1 MTRALKI
8 LHTGDLHLGLSLR
21 RVSREEEQQ
30 RMLDWI
36 VQVTREQ
43 EVDVLLIAGDVFD
56 VANPPNTA
64 RTMFFNFLEQLVDT
78 ETLSHVVITA
88 GNHDSAGQLNALCPV
103 TRRLGIHIVGGVEN
117 RSDSWN
123 DWIIPLE
130 IGGEVCAVV
139 NAIPYISEFRLGI
152 RWTSDQ
158 VGKSHAVIRKAL
170 KSVYSE
176 MADLARERHGDVPLI
191 AMGHLTAMDEQYNLG
206 EMPRSIHRIIDKGL
220 DGEIFGDQYVYIALG
235 HIHRKYKVRGEANAW
250 YCGSPMPCSIAEAED
265 GSERGVWVVPMS
277 GDPEERPLP
286 VAMLAPIWR
295 QMIRWQGPESKMEEY
310 ILNLTW
316 NDAQLPPFLYM
327 EVETTSSA
335 RVTQRFNDIVQSM
348 VQDGV
353 APPLKGKIEGRLT
366 EQAIE
371 EDVDYDMGN
380 PEALLRPVELFKDF
394 VRFKEGTDATEEQV
408 RLFSALVN
416 KHSEV

>member
-1 MTRALKI
+1 MTRPLKI

-36 VQVTREQ
+36 VQVTRDQ

-56 VANPPNTA
+56 VANPPNSA

-78 ETLSHVVITA
+78 NTLSHVVITA

-123 DWIIPLE
+123 DWIIP
-130 IGGEVCAVV
+130 IDIDGEVCAVV

-235 HIHRKYKVRGEANAW
+235 HIHRKYKIRGEANAW

-265 GSERGVWVVPMS
+265 GSERGVWVVSLS
-277 GDPEERPLP
+277 GAPDDRPP
-286 VAMLAPIWR
+286 PNAVLAPIWR
-295 QMIRWQGPESKMEEY
+295 QMIRWQGSESKMEEY
-310 ILNLTW
+310 ILNLKW
-316 NDAQLPPFLYM
+316 AAAELPPFLYM

-335 RVTQRFNDIVQSM
+335 RVTQRFNDIVQTM

-371 EDVDYDMGN
+371 EDVEYDMGN
-380 PEALLRPVELFKDF
+380 PEALLRPAELFKDF
-394 VRFKEGTDATEEQV
+394 VRFKEGTDATEEQI

>member
-1 MTRALKI
+1 MTRPLKI

-30 RMLDWI
+30 MMLDWI
-36 VQVTREQ
+36 VNVTREQ
-43 EVDVLLIAGDVFD
+43 AVDVLLIAGDVFD
-56 VANPPNTA
+56 VANPPNSA

-117 RSDSWN
+117 RSESWN
-123 DWIIPLE
+123 DWIIP
-130 IGGEVCAVV
+130 IDIDGEVCAVV

-176 MADLARERHGDVPLI
+176 MADLARERHGNVPLI
-191 AMGHLTAMDEQYNLG
+191 AMGHLTAMDEQYNIG

-220 DGEIFGDQYVYIALG
+220 DGEIFGDRYVYIALG

-265 GSERGVWVVPMS
+265 GSERGVWVVPLS
-277 GDPEERPLP
+277 GDAGERPLP
-286 VAMLAPIWR
+286 RAMPAPVWR
-295 QMIRWQGPESKMEEY
+295 QMIRWQGPESKMQEY

-316 NDAQLPPFLYM
+316 DDAELPPFLYM

-371 EDVDYDMGN
+371 EDVEYDMGN
-380 PEALLRPVELFKDF
+380 PEALLRPVELFTDF
-394 VRFKEGTDATEEQV
+394 VRFKEGTDATEEQI

-416 KHSEV
+416 KRSEV

>member
-1 MTRALKI
+1 MTRPLKI

-43 EVDVLLIAGDVFD
+43 KVDVLLIAGDVFD
-56 VANPPNTA
+56 VANPPNSA

-78 ETLSHVVITA
+78 QTLSHVVITA

-130 IGGEVCAVV
+130 IDGEVCAVV

-176 MADLARERHGDVPLI
+176 MADLARERHGNVPLI

-265 GSERGVWVVPMS
+265 GSERGVWVVPLS
-277 GDPEERPLP
+277 GDPDERPPP

-310 ILNLTW
+310 ILKLTW
-316 NDAQLPPFLYM
+316 NDAELPPFLYM

-371 EDVDYDMGN
+371 EDVEYDMGN
-380 PEALLRPVELFKDF
+380 PEALLRPIELFKDF
-394 VRFKEGTDATEEQV
+394 VRFKEGIDATEEQI

-416 KHSEV
+416 KHSAL

>member
-1 MTRALKI
+1 MTRPLKI

-30 RMLDWI
+30 MMLDWI
-36 VQVTREQ
+36 VKVTREQ
-43 EVDVLLIAGDVFD
+43 AVDVLLIAGDVFD
-56 VANPPNTA
+56 VANPPNSA

-78 ETLSHVVITA
+78 QTLSHVVITA

-123 DWIIPLE
+123 DWIIP
-130 IGGEVCAVV
+130 IDIDGEVCAVV

-170 KSVYSE
+170 KSVYGE
-176 MADLARERHGDVPLI
+176 MADLARERHGNVPLI
-191 AMGHLTAMDEQYNLG
+191 AMGHLTAMDEQYNIG

-220 DGEIFGDQYVYIALG
+220 DGEIFGDRYVYIALG

-265 GSERGVWVVPMS
+265 GSERGVWVIPLS
-277 GDPEERPLP
+277 GDAEERPLP
-286 VAMLAPIWR
+286 CAMLAPVWR
-295 QMIRWQGPESKMEEY
+295 QMIRWQGPESKMQEY

-316 NDAQLPPFLYM
+316 DNAELPPFLYM

-353 APPLKGKIEGRLT
+353 KPPLKGKIEGRLT

-371 EDVDYDMGN
+371 EDIEYDMGN
-380 PEALLRPVELFKDF
+380 PEALLRPVELFTDF
-394 VRFKEGTDATEEQV
+394 VRFKEGTDATEEQI

>member
-1 MTRALKI
+1 MSRPLKL
-8 LHTGDLHLGLSLR
+8 LHTGDLHLGLTLR
-21 RVSREEEQQ
+21 RISREDEQQ
-30 RMLDWI
+30 KMLDWI
-36 VQVTREQ
+36 VSVIREE

-56 VANPPNTA
+56 VANPPISA
-64 RTMFFNFLEQLVDT
+64 RTMFFNFLEQLVDMPS
-78 ETLSHVVITA
+78 LSHVVITA

-123 DWIIPLE
+123 DWIIP
-130 IGGEVCAVV
+130 IDIDGEVCAVV

-158 VGKSHAVIRKAL
+158 VGKSDAVIRRAL

-176 MADLARERHGDVPLI
+176 MADLAKERHGDVPLI
-191 AMGHLTAMDEQYNLG
+191 AMGHLTAMDEHYNLG

-220 DGEIFGDQYVYIALG
+220 DGEIFGNNYSYIALG

-265 GSERGVWVVPMS
+265 GSERGVWTVSLS
-277 GDPEERPLP
+277 GNAIERPLP
-286 VAMLAPIWR
+286 QASLAPVWR
-295 QMIRWQGPESKMEEY
+295 QMIRWQGPESKMDDY
-310 ILNLTW
+310 IQTLTW
-316 NDAQLPPFLYM
+316 DGEQLPPFLYM

-335 RVTQRFNDIVQSM
+335 RVTQRFNDIIQTMS
-348 VQDGV
+348 QAGLKT
-353 APPLKGKIEGRLT
+353 PLRGKIEGRLT
-366 EQAIE
+366 EKAIE

-380 PEALLRPVELFKDF
+380 PEALLRPLELFQDF
-394 VRFKEGTDATEEQV
+394 VRFKEGTEATSEQIQ
-408 RLFSALVN
+408 LFSELVQ
-416 KHSEV
+416 KHNEI

>member
-1 MTRALKI
+1 MTRPLKI

-36 VQVTREQ
+36 VEVTRKQ
-43 EVDVLLIAGDVFD
+43 EVDLLLIAGDVFD
-56 VANPPNTA
+56 VANPPNSA
-64 RTMFFNFLEQLVDT
+64 RTMFFNFLEQLVDID
-78 ETLSHVVITA
+78 TLSHVVITA

-103 TRRLGIHIVGGVEN
+103 TRRLGIHILGGVEN

-123 DWIIPLE
+123 DWIIP
-130 IGGEVCAVV
+130 IDIDGEVCAVV

-170 KSVYSE
+170 KSVYNE
-176 MADLARERHGDVPLI
+176 MAGLARERHGNVPLI

-250 YCGSPMPCSIAEAED
+250 YCGSPMSCSIAEAED
-265 GSERGVWVVPMS
+265 GSERGVWVVSLS
-277 GDPEERPLP
+277 GDADERPLP
-286 VAMLAPIWR
+286 EAALAPVWR

-316 NDAQLPPFLYM
+316 DDAQLPPFLYM

-335 RVTQRFNDIVQSM
+335 RVTQRFNDIVQIMS
-348 VQDGV
+348 QDGV
-353 APPLKGKIEGRLT
+353 SPPLKGKIEGRLT
-366 EQAIE
+366 NQAIE
-371 EDVDYDMGN
+371 EDVKYDLGN
-380 PEALLRPVELFKDF
+380 PEALLRPIELFKDF
-394 VRFKEGTDATEEQV
+394 VRFKEGIEASEEQI
-408 RLFSALVN
+408 RLFSSLVN

>member
-1 MTRALKI
+1 MSKSLKV
-8 LHTGDLHLGLSLR
+8 LHTGDLHLGLTLR

-36 VQVTREQ
+36 AKVTREQ
-43 EVDVLLIAGDVFD
+43 EVDLLLIAGDVFD
-56 VANPPNTA
+56 VANPPTSA
-64 RTMFFNFLEQLVDT
+64 RTMFFNFLEQLVDI

-123 DWIIPLE
+123 DWIIPIE
-130 IGGEVCAVV
+130 IDGEVRAVV

-158 VGKSHAVIRKAL
+158 VGKSHSVIRKAL

-176 MADLARERHGDVPLI
+176 MAELGRERYGDIPLI

-220 DGEIFGDQYVYIALG
+220 DGEIFGEKYSYVALG

-265 GSERGVWVVPMS
+265 GSERGVWVVSLS
-277 GDPEERPLP
+277 GDSGERPAP
-286 VAMLAPIWR
+286 QAVLAPIWR
-295 QMIRWQGPESKMEEY
+295 QMIRWQGPESQMEDY
-310 ILNLTW
+310 ILNLKW
-316 NDAQLPPFLYM
+316 SEEELPPFLYM

-353 APPLKGKIEGRLT
+353 KPPLKGKIEGRLT

-380 PEALLRPVELFKDF
+380 PEALLRPVELFQDF
-394 VRFKEGTDATEEQV
+394 VRFKEGVDATAEQV
-408 RLFSALVN
+408 RLFSELVS
-416 KHSEV
+416 KHSEI

>member
-1 MTRALKI
+1 MGRPLKI
-8 LHTGDLHLGLSLR
+8 LHTGDLHLGLTLR

-30 RMLDWI
+30 HMLDWI
-36 VQVTREQ
+36 VQVTRE
-43 EVDVLLIAGDVFD
+43 ESIDVLLIAGDVFD
-56 VANPPNTA
+56 VANPPNSA

-103 TRRLGIHIVGGVEN
+103 TRRLGIHILGGVEN
-117 RSDSWN
+117 RSESWN
-123 DWIIPLE
+123 DWIIP
-130 IGGEVCAVV
+130 IDIDGEVCAVV

-170 KSVYSE
+170 KSVYNE
-176 MADLARERHGDVPLI
+176 MADLARERHGNVPLI

-220 DGEIFGDQYVYIALG
+220 DGEIFGDQYAYVALG

-265 GSERGVWVVPMS
+265 GSERGVWVVPLS
-277 GDPEERPLP
+277 GDPEERPQP
-286 VAMLAPIWR
+286 QAALAPIWR

-316 NDAQLPPFLYM
+316 ESSQLPPFIYM

-348 VQDGV
+348 VQSGIT
-353 APPLKGKIEGRLT
+353 PPLKGKIEGRLT

-371 EDVDYDMGN
+371 EDAEYDMGS
-380 PEALLRPVELFKDF
+380 PEALLKPVELFKDF
-394 VRFKEGTDATEEQV
+394 VKFKEGVDATEDQI
-408 RLFSALVN
+408 RLFAELVN
-416 KHSEV
+416 KNNEI

>member
-1 MTRALKI
+1 MTRPLKI

-43 EVDVLLIAGDVFD
+43 KVDVLLIAGDVFD
-56 VANPPNTA
+56 VANPPNNA

-130 IGGEVCAVV
+130 IDGEVCAVV

-176 MADLARERHGDVPLI
+176 MADLARERHGNVPLI

-235 HIHRKYKVRGEANAW
+235 HIHRKYEVRGEANAW

-265 GSERGVWVVPMS
+265 GSERGVWLVPMS
-277 GDPEERPLP
+277 GDPDERPLP

-316 NDAQLPPFLYM
+316 DDTELPPFLYM
-327 EVETTSSA
+327 EIETTSSA

-366 EQAIE
+366 DQAIE
-371 EDVDYDMGN
+371 EDVEYDMGN
-380 PEALLRPVELFKDF
+380 PDALLRPVELFKDF
-394 VRFKEGTDATEEQV
+394 VRFKEGTDASEEQI

>member
-1 MTRALKI
+1 MTRPLKI

-30 RMLDWI
+30 MMLDWI
-36 VQVTREQ
+36 VKVTREQ
-43 EVDVLLIAGDVFD
+43 AVDVLLIAGDVFD
-56 VANPPNTA
+56 VANPPNSA

-123 DWIIPLE
+123 DWIIPID

-176 MADLARERHGDVPLI
+176 MADLARERHGNVPLI
-191 AMGHLTAMDEQYNLG
+191 AMGHLTAMDEQYNIG

-220 DGEIFGDQYVYIALG
+220 DGEIFGDRYVYIALG

-265 GSERGVWVVPMS
+265 GSDRGVWVVPLS
-277 GDPEERPLP
+277 GDAGERPLP
-286 VAMLAPIWR
+286 CAMLAPVWR

-316 NDAQLPPFLYM
+316 DDAELPPFLYM

-348 VQDGV
+348 IQDGV

-371 EDVDYDMGN
+371 EDVEYDMGN
-380 PEALLRPVELFKDF
+380 PEALLRPVELFTDF
-394 VRFKEGTDATEEQV
+394 VRFKEGTDATEEQI

-416 KHSEV
+416 KRSEV

>member
-1 MTRALKI
+1 MGRPLKI
-8 LHTGDLHLGLSLR
+8 LHTGDLHLGLTLR

-36 VQVTREQ
+36 VQVTRE
-43 EVDVLLIAGDVFD
+43 EAIDVLLIAGDVFD
-56 VANPPNTA
+56 VANPPNSA

-103 TRRLGIHIVGGVEN
+103 TRRLGIHILGGVEN
-117 RSDSWN
+117 RSESWN
-123 DWIIPLE
+123 DWIIP
-130 IGGEVCAVV
+130 IDIDGEVCGVV

-170 KSVYSE
+170 KSVYNE
-176 MADLARERHGDVPLI
+176 MADLARERHGNVPLI

-220 DGEIFGDQYVYIALG
+220 DGEIFGDQYAYVALG

-265 GSERGVWVVPMS
+265 GSERGVWVVPLS
-277 GDPEERPLP
+277 GDPEERPKP
-286 VAMLAPIWR
+286 QAALAPIWR

-316 NDAQLPPFLYM
+316 ESSQLPPFIYM

-348 VQDGV
+348 VQSGIT
-353 APPLKGKIEGRLT
+353 PPLKGKIEGRLT

-371 EDVDYDMGN
+371 EDTEYDMGS
-380 PEALLRPVELFKDF
+380 PEALLKPVELFKDF
-394 VRFKEGTDATEEQV
+394 VKFKEGVDATEDQI
-408 RLFSALVN
+408 RLFSELVN
-416 KHSEV
+416 KNNEI

>member
-1 MTRALKI
+1 MTRPLKI

-43 EVDVLLIAGDVFD
+43 KVDVLLIAGDVFD
-56 VANPPNTA
+56 VANPPNNA

-130 IGGEVCAVV
+130 IDGEVCAVV

-176 MADLARERHGDVPLI
+176 MADLARERHGNVPLI

-265 GSERGVWVVPMS
+265 GSERGVWLVPMS
-277 GDPEERPLP
+277 GDPDERPLP

-316 NDAQLPPFLYM
+316 DDTELPPFLYM
-327 EVETTSSA
+327 EIETTSSA

-366 EQAIE
+366 DQAIE
-371 EDVDYDMGN
+371 EDVEYDMGN
-380 PEALLRPVELFKDF
+380 PDALLRPVELFKDF
-394 VRFKEGTDATEEQV
+394 VRFKEGTDASEEQI